1 MCPMTTKTLMS
12 LSLDDVARIAQLSRI
27 ELSALDLEHTRAQL
41 NSIFGFIEQLRAA
54 PTDGV
59 LPMSHAIDVSQRLRN
74 DVVTEIDRRADFQA
88 LSADAEDGLY
98 LVPKVIE

>member
-1 MCPMTTKTLMS
+1 MS

-27 ELSALDLEHTRAQL
+27 ELSALDLEPTRTQL
-41 NSIFGFIEQLRAA
+41 NSIFGFIEQLQAA

-59 LPMSHAIDVSQRLRN
+59 LPMSHAVDVSQRLRV
-74 DVVTEIDRRADFQA
+74 DAVTEIDRRKDFQA
-88 LSADAEDGLY
+88 LAVDAEDGLY

>member
-1 MCPMTTKTLMS
+1 MS

-27 ELSALDLEHTRAQL
+27 ELSALDLEPTRAQL
-41 NSIFGFIEQLRAA
+41 NSIFGFIEQLQAA

-59 LPMSHAIDVSQRLRN
+59 VPMSHAVDVSQRLRA
-74 DVVTEIDRRADFQA
+74 DVVTEIDCRKDFQS
-88 LSADAEDGLY
+88 LSTDAEDGLY

>member
-1 MCPMTTKTLMS
+1 MS

-27 ELSALDLEHTRAQL
+27 ELSVRDLEPTRAQL
-41 NSIFGFIEQLRAA
+41 NSIFGLIEQLQAA

-59 LPMSHAIDVSQRLRN
+59 IPMSHAVDVSQRLRA
-74 DVVTEIDRRADFQA
+74 DVVTEIDCRRDFQA